1 MTDDV
6 AEEFKAAI
14 REGLRVYEDSLI
26 AMLRL
31 VVTHN
36 YPSDIVAVDFEV
48 FPDSWSHGFP
58 ARAFFLDESNSEHFI
73 YVDGE
78 ARYPS
83 AVDPGLLNVPY
94 IITREREESFCRR
107 NPGLDTFTLGT
118 EEFIPWFAGCWRQA
132 GGLTFALRATI
143 ADHDSD
149 REFNLLTNEWQDR
162 YAAF

>member
-1 MTDDV
+1 MSDDV
-6 AEEFKAAI
+6 GDEFKAAI
-14 REGLRVYEDSLI
+14 HEGLRVYEDSLI
-26 AMLRL
+26 AVLRL
-31 VVTHN
+31 VVTHT
-36 YPSDIVAVDFEV
+36 YPSEVVAVDFEV
-48 FPDSWSHGFP
+48 FPDSWSQGFP

-94 IITREREESFCRR
+94 IITRECEESFCRR
-107 NPGLDTFTLGT
+107 NPDLDTFTLGT
-118 EEFIPWFAGCWRQA
+118 EEFISWFAGCWRQA
-132 GGLTFALRATI
+132 GGVTFALRATI